1 MKIAACILIISA
13 TTGDCVKERD
23 GRCKCVSPNEIAAL
37 EKEPDIWDRLKAAV
51 AAEKAGRK

>member
-13 TTGDCVKERD
+13 ATGDCRKD
-23 GRCKCVSPNEIAAL
+23 QNGKCLCVSPRSIASI